1 MVQLAALMVL
11 LELFIVVVVVVV
23 AWEEAYYQKLHF
35 SLVFLLRT
43 TIELLA
49 ISPMFLFTLSI

>member
-11 LELFIVVVVVVV
+11 LELFIDVVVVV

>member
-1 MVQLAALMVL
+1 MVQSAALMVL
-11 LELFIVVVVVVV
+11 LELFIVVVV

-49 ISPMFLFTLSI
+49 ISPMFLGTLSI

>member
-11 LELFIVVVVVVV
+11 LELFIVVVVV